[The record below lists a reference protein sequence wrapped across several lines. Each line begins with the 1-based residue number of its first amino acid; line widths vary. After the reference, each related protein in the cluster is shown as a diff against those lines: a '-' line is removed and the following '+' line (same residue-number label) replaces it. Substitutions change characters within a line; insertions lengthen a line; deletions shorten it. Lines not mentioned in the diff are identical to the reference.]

1 MKTASTLIKKAKE
14 SGAEFYLSLLS
25 WRNTPTEGMNSSP
38 AQRMFGRRT
47 RTQLP
52 TAEVL
57 LKPQSTDTEV
67 TRDQILKRKEKQT
80 HHYNQHAKELPGLLK
95 GETVRVAPQPG
106 NRSQKWF
113 KAVVQDQTD
122 VRSYNVRTEDGRMFR
137 RNRKHLRSSKE
148 PFYPLE
154 RNEPEISPSPQ
165 LQIAT
170 SASSQD
176 SCATE
181 FHLQEPSTET
191 VQPDKSRK
199 AEVVV
204 SDKPQPG
211 QHRIT
216 RVGRVSKP
224 PSYLK
229 DYA

>member
-1 MKTASTLIKKAKE
+1 
-14 SGAEFYLSLLS
+14 
-25 WRNTPTEGMNSSP
+25 MNSSP
-38 AQRMFGRRT
+38 AQRIFGRRT

-57 LKPQSTDTEV
+57 LKPQFTDTEA

-80 HHYNQHAKELPGLLK
+80 HHYNHHAKELSGLLK
-95 GETVRVAPQPG
+95 GEIVRLAPQPG

-165 LQIAT
+165 PQIAT

-191 VQPDKSRK
+191 VQPDESSKP
-199 AEVVV
+199 EVVV

-216 RVGRVSKP
+216 RAGRVSKP